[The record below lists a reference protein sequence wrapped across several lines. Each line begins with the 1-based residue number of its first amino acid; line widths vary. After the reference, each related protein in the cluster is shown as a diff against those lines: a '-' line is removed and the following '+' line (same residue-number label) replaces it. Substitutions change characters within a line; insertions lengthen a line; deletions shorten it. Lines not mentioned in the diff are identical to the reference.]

1 MKPMGIIKYLLFA
14 FTLLLMPKYGKS
26 QAKPS
31 KLKEY
36 LLNEKGL
43 SNLQFH
49 TDEKL
54 PSSYLVDTNI
64 TNSLKL
70 IPYQDKIIF
79 KEEGGGRLFTETEN
93 KNLTRID
100 NTIYSGYNFGAVDI
114 VYKDTL
120 LSIGGYGFWNCN
132 GSIRYFDFITREWNI
147 IKTEKEIKFANGINA
162 ISFYYP
168 KEEKLFIVYTEYTPE
183 YIKTSLKK
191 DEVLLQC
198 LDLKN
203 KSWLKF
209 PLRINSKFATTLNDI
224 KIINYCDK
232 GLMVNSKLSEHT
244 LLIDFINNKIFEVND
259 SKITSL
265 RQYLSRSKNYLN
277 YTVPGA
283 IKIYDIKKDTTYQ
296 IELTT
301 NDFIKTKWP
310 FYENI
315 EPKKLEPSL
324 TWVLI
329 IINIITLTGLI
340 YLFKKTKKS
349 KKVLIKEFENN
360 DILINNEEI
369 KIIDF
374 LKTLTINE
382 RDTLKILTENAINNK
397 KTSIFEI
404 NNVLGVSRKNY
415 KIQNNIR
422 AELLASI
429 NKKFMAF
436 AITNDLLII
445 RERTI
450 LDKRFFEYDLNNK
463 YSKKIKSTLSKFP

>member
-1 MKPMGIIKYLLFA
+1 
-14 FTLLLMPKYGKS
+14 MPKYGKT

-36 LLNEKGL
+36 LLKEKGL

-54 PSSYLVDTNI
+54 TSSYLIDSNI
-64 TNSLKL
+64 TGSLRL
-70 IPYQDKIIF
+70 IPYQDKIIY
-79 KEEGGGRLFTETEN
+79 KEEGGGRLFTETGN
-93 KNLTRID
+93 KNLIRID
-100 NTIYSGYNFGAVDI
+100 NTIYSGYNFGSVDI

-168 KEEKLFIVYTEYTPE
+168 KEEKLFIAYTEFTPE
-183 YIKTSLKK
+183 YIKPSFKK

-203 KSWLKF
+203 KSWLKY

-224 KIINYCDK
+224 KLINYCDK
-232 GLMVNSKLSEHT
+232 GLMVNSELSDHT

-259 SKITSL
+259 SKTTSL
-265 RQYLSRSKNYLN
+265 RQYLSRTNNYIY
-277 YTVPGA
+277 YTIPGA
-283 IKIYDIKKDTTYQ
+283 IRIHDIKKDTTYK
-296 IELTT
+296 IELNN

-310 FYENI
+310 VYENI
-315 EPKKLEPSL
+315 EPKKKEISF

-329 IINIITLTGLI
+329 AINIITLIGLI
-340 YLFKKTKKS
+340 YMFKKVIKS
-349 KKVLIKEFENN
+349 KKVLIKEIENN
-360 DILINNEEI
+360 DISSSINNEEI

-382 RDTLKILTENAINNK
+382 RDTLKILTENAISNK